1 LNRQPVETGTGIV
14 NWHDSP
20 AIQPQALDKTSGSKQ
35 VFYSASRPKT
45 AYAKPGFASR
55 NPAEFKINLAMPPTS
70 IAAAEAQILK
80 SYLLNPA
87 SLPTIITLE
96 EFRVLFPANQQ
107 SHPEVKLLYRD
118 LQFLR
123 TVDTDLVEENIYKE
137 CRDGERQRREL
148 QQAFYQQP
156 HLREQTQAQ
165 MQADKD
171 VQADQVLYGPTG
183 SVAKRKRGHSKES
196 LVREMEDTIRYL
208 EVDALVAKR
217 EADKLLG
224 QLRETIGKLSG
235 PRHSKLALVSGPNGD
250 SKADEAVK
258 SLESLESL
266 EQALA
271 RNSATQ

>member
-1 LNRQPVETGTGIV
+1 
-14 NWHDSP
+14 
-20 AIQPQALDKTSGSKQ
+20 
-35 VFYSASRPKT
+35 
-45 AYAKPGFASR
+45 
-55 NPAEFKINLAMPPTS
+55 MPPIS

-96 EFRVLFPANQQ
+96 EFRELFPANQQ
-107 SHPEVKLLYRD
+107 SHPEIKLLYRD

-123 TVDTDLVEENIYKE
+123 TVDTDLVEDNIFKE

-156 HLREQTQAQ
+156 RLREQTQAQ

-171 VQADQVLYGPTG
+171 VQADQVLYGQTG
-183 SVAKRKRGHSKES
+183 SVAKRKKGHSKES
-196 LVREMEDTIRYL
+196 LVKEMEDTIRYL

-224 QLRETIGKLSG
+224 QLRETIGKLRG
-235 PRHSKLALVSGPNGD
+235 LRHSNLASISGTD
-250 SKADEAVK
+250 SATKEETVK
-258 SLESLESL
+258 SLETL
-266 EQALA
+266 EQALTL
-271 RNSATQ
+271 NSTTQ